1 MVIVHINHF
10 HLKPTFLSF
19 SYSVYSPGSSARNS
33 CFAALLLPLRIHP
46 ENLTQNY
53 SLSVFGSTLLDFARS
68 EAPTISKVSHSL
80 ARCCV
85 RDRSHFHFQ
94 LSDPCCS
101 GYFTHLFS
109 KSGVF
114 VSGSECF
121 RCRIHWIYCCMIN
134 DMMSRYWNFWFS
146 RLIALKVAENRFG
159 CVWCRFVFI
168 ADRWRMA
175 SAASGATGWYRGR
188 VKAVPSGDCLVI
200 VAISSTKPGPLPE
213 KTITLSSLIAPRLV
227 LLVIWLFFIGLIN
240 QLNNLRLCVNCFS
253 VVFFF
258 FANYC
263 RRVEVVW
270 TSLLHGKAESFWG
283 SSA

>member
-101 GYFTHLFS
+101 YKFAHLIS
-109 KSGVF
+109 KSENSFTGGDPWRF
-114 VSGSECF
+114 LFCF
-121 RCRIHWIYCCMIN
+121 WI
-134 DMMSRYWNFWFS
+134 
-146 RLIALKVAENRFG
+146 
-159 CVWCRFVFI
+159 
-168 ADRWRMA
+168 
-175 SAASGATGWYRGR
+175 
-188 VKAVPSGDCLVI
+188 
-200 VAISSTKPGPLPE
+200 
-213 KTITLSSLIAPRLV
+213 
-227 LLVIWLFFIGLIN
+227 
-240 QLNNLRLCVNCFS
+240 
-253 VVFFF
+253 
-258 FANYC
+258 
-263 RRVEVVW
+263 
-270 TSLLHGKAESFWG
+270 
-283 SSA
+283 